1 MISEKEAGGV
11 RSERPLEVM
20 SEIEEKVGEH
30 MPPRC
35 NNFMGHIVP
44 H

>member
-1 MISEKEAGGV
+1 MTREKEAGRV

-30 MPPRC
+30 MPSCC

-44 H
+44 Q